1 MASIVEPLRGR
12 FEEVIG
18 NLSPRDRMLLGA
30 MIAFALVFVLGG
42 SFWYGQRTLADL
54 RSRIDDKESKLT
66 LLKSMKMDQDAAAEQ
81 IRAIEEKLRQSA
93 GQDLPSFVER
103 AAQKVGIAANLQ
115 VREKGVT
122 VDGNLEEKSFQV
134 EVNRINLQQLND
146 FLHEVET
153 GGYPLRVRG
162 SKVRAT
168 AANGQKVLNVTLDVA
183 AFKLVEEESTSSTTE
198 EKTP

>member
-1 MASIVEPLRGR
+1 MASFVEPLRGR

-18 NLSPRDRMLLGA
+18 NLSPRDRTLLGV
-30 MIAFALVFVLGG
+30 MIAVALIFVLGG
-42 SFWYGQRTLADL
+42 GFWYGQGTLADL
-54 RSRIDDKESKLT
+54 RSRIADKESKLT

-81 IRAIEEKLRQSA
+81 IRAIEDKLRQSA

-153 GGYPLRVRG
+153 GGYPLQVRG

-183 AFKLVEEESTSSTTE
+183 AFKLVEEESSTTE